1 MWGIE
6 DEVPVFL
13 LAGNRK
19 ECILLDGLA
28 LRILLIHMAKYESH
42 LLPIPELQSSF
53 ELSKPE
59 WTARGNAKSL
69 IMLFLWTCLALISMA
84 DANQRIHEFPYM
96 SWHNLPDVTGLK

>member
-1 MWGIE
+1 M
-6 DEVPVFL
+6 PVFL

-28 LRILLIHMAKYESH
+28 LRILFIHMARYESH

-59 WTARGNAKSL
+59 
-69 IMLFLWTCLALISMA
+69 
-84 DANQRIHEFPYM
+84 
-96 SWHNLPDVTGLK
+96 